1 MSTETILAAV
11 KQHADQTAATLETM
25 KASTDKRIKELDG
38 MVVDLAQKNAG
49 VSFSSMQPQRSKGI
63 ATMIESSGQLDGLR
77 NRSAKSVQIPM
88 DGVSVK
94 ALVNDS
100 AATHTQFDTGAQRYD
115 GIANSPMRKLSLLD
129 AMQSLPVS
137 AGTFEFNQL
146 TAAYSNS
153 AAEQVNQGDKKAVQV
168 TTSAL
173 KTVTIKTV
181 AVTEPVSEQVLA
193 DSPALSQFLHN
204 RMMYNVSAKLE
215 GLIATELVS
224 EATAFTQTLN
234 AATPDAIS
242 EAIAELDTKG
252 WNASII
258 VMSPATWSALRTERS
273 TLDGQYIAG
282 SWAAPTAPSV
292 FGVPVITSP
301 TMADTTVLVLDSSQV
316 IFLDRQQA
324 AFAFG
329 YSADGFERN
338 LLTARAEV
346 RGNVAVMAKG
356 AVQKITLA

>member
-38 MVVDLAQKNAG
+38 MVVELAQKNAG
-49 VSFSSMQPQRSKGI
+49 VSFSGMQPQRSKGI

-115 GIANSPMRKLSLLD
+115 GIANNPMRKLSLLD

-153 AAEQVNQGDKKAVQV
+153 AAEQVNQGDKKAAQV

-224 EATAFTQTLN
+224 EATAFTPT
-234 AATPDAIS
+234 ATATPDAIS

-273 TLDGQYIAG
+273 LLDGQYIAG

-356 AVQKITLA
+356 AVQKITLAE